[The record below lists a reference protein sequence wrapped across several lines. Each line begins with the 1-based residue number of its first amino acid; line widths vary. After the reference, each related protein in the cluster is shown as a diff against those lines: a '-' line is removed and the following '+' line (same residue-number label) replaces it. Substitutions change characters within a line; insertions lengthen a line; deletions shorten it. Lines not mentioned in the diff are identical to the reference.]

1 MLLKRTAAGLP
12 NLKSETLEDLLQAAK
27 VSSQDIPTAT
37 VSELPWK

>member
-12 NLKSETLEDLLQAAK
+12 NLKSETLKDLLQVAK
-27 VSSQDIPTAT
+27 VTLPDIPTGT